1 MAEPDYSKSWYQ
13 RSGGKLPFSESLA
26 EHLRKELGPNAE
38 HRYEASNEATDKLFD
53 QYASRLG
60 ISDANKW
67 PAADRFKY
75 YSELDNLENMFI
87 RPHERELFTQL
98 YDLEA
103 TDPMWEP
110 ETTERT
116 LRQQYPDLVARME
129 RGQVQPVQEP
139 RAPVMQP
146 KPPTM
151 PPVRKAEPVPP
162 PMKSPA
168 QKPAQVMPPKAKPAG
183 MEQRMANFLGGL
195 EKEGYLKM
203 PTQADL
209 DKQIAQERLRNMM
222 QERERELRARDEVP
236 VSLPEAVNPT
246 GR

>member
-13 RSGGKLPFSESLA
+13 RSGGNLPFSESLA
-26 EHLRKELGPNAE
+26 AHLRKELGPNAV
-38 HRYEASNEATDKLFD
+38 HRYEASNEATDKLFE
-53 QYASRLG
+53 QYADKYKTE
-60 ISDANKW
+60 DANKW
-67 PAADRFKY
+67 PTADRFKY
-75 YSELDNLENMFI
+75 YSDLDKIEEMFA
-87 RPHERELFTQL
+87 RPHERQLFTQL

-146 KPPTM
+146 KPPVM
-151 PPVRKAEPVPP
+151 PPVRKAEAVPP
-162 PMKSPA
+162 PLKSPA
-168 QKPAQVMPPKAKPAG
+168 QKPAQVTPPKAKPSD
-183 MEQRMANFLGGL
+183 MEQRVAGFLGVL

-203 PTQADL
+203 PTQADI

-222 QERERELRARDEVP
+222 REREVELRVQPELP

-246 GR
+246 GK

>member
-26 EHLRKELGPNAE
+26 NHLRKELGPNAV
-38 HRYEASNEATDKLFD
+38 HRYDAYHDVFNKLRD
-53 QYASRLG
+53 QYADKYGDWEDWPESEYLKFKAE
-60 ISDANKW
+60 DASFR
-67 PAADRFKY
+67 P
-75 YSELDNLENMFI
+75 MFV
-87 RPHERELFTQL
+87 RPHEQKLFEQL
-98 YDLEA
+98 ESLEA

-129 RGQVQPVQEP
+129 RKQVQPIEEP

-146 KPPTM
+146 KPPVM

>member
-13 RSGGKLPFSESLA
+13 RSGGNLPFSESLA
-26 EHLRKELGPNAE
+26 AHLRKELGPNAE
-38 HRYEASNEATDKLFD
+38 HRYEASNEATDKLFE
-53 QYASRLG
+53 QYANKYKTE
-60 ISDANKW
+60 DALKW

-75 YSELDNLENMFI
+75 YSDLDNLENMFI

-129 RGQVQPVQEP
+129 RGKVQPVQEP

-146 KPPTM
+146 KPPVM
-151 PPVRKAEPVPP
+151 PPVRKAEPVQP
-162 PMKSPA
+162 PMKPPT
-168 QKPAQVMPPKAKPAG
+168 QKPAQVTAPKAKPAS
-183 MEQRMANFLGGL
+183 MEQRMAGFLGGL

-203 PTQADL
+203 PTQADVN
-209 DKQIAQERLRNMM
+209 KQIAQNRLRNMM
-222 QERERELRARDEVP
+222 QERELELRARDEVP

>member
-13 RSGGKLPFSESLA
+13 RSGGNLPFSESLA
-26 EHLRKELGPNAE
+26 EHLRKELGPNAV
-38 HRYEASNEATDKLFD
+38 HRYEASNEATNKLFD
-53 QYASRLG
+53 QYADKYRT
-60 ISDANKW
+60 DDPNEW
-67 PAADRFKY
+67 PAVDRFKY
-75 YSELDNLENMFI
+75 YSDLDKLEEMFA
-87 RPHERELFTQL
+87 RPHERQLFAQL
-98 YDLEA
+98 FDLEA

-116 LRQQYPDLVARME
+116 LRQQYPDLVGRME
-129 RGQVQPVQEP
+129 RKQVQPIEEP

-146 KPPTM
+146 KPPAKA
-151 PPVRKAEPVPP
+151 PVRKAEAVPP
-162 PMKSPA
+162 PLKSPA
-168 QKPAQVMPPKAKPAG
+168 QKPAQVTPPKTKPTG
-183 MEQRMANFLGGL
+183 MEQRMVGFLGGL

>member
-13 RSGGKLPFSESLA
+13 RSGGNLPFSESLA
-26 EHLRKELGPNAE
+26 AHLRKELGPNAV

-75 YSELDNLENMFI
+75 YSDLDKLESMFI
-87 RPHERELFTQL
+87 RPHEQQLFTQL

-129 RGQVQPVQEP
+129 RKQVQPIEEP

-146 KPPTM
+146 KPPVM

-203 PTQADL
+203 PTQAE
-209 DKQIAQERLRNMM
+209 IAQERLRNMM
-222 QERERELRARDEVP
+222 QERERELRAREEVP